1 MVPVLLYPSVNI
13 GLCFVPWS
21 MFCALDRG
29 SMVVCNQS
37 GLCDGPCFVNH
48 LSFLIGRI
56 PKRARQPEF
65 EVLSG
70 IP

>member
-1 MVPVLLYPSVNI
+1 MMVPVLSYPSVNI

-21 MFCALDRG
+21 MFCALDHG
-29 SMVVCNQS
+29 FMVVRLCV
-37 GLCDGPCFVNH
+37 CDGPCFVNH
-48 LSFLIGRI
+48 LSSLIGRI
-56 PKRARQPEF
+56 PKRARQAEF